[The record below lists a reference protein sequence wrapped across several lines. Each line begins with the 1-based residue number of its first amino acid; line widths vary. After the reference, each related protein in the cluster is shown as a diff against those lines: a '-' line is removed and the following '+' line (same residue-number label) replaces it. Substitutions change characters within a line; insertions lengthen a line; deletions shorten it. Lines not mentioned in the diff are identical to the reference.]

1 MYTQKMTCRVRRDL
15 GTMIRPVKHTGDDPC
30 RVVDTP
36 VNQLQGQVP
45 ATDAQVLLAPTATA
59 TNTCATAS
67 WCNRRCT
74 QQVSLHHCAMIMIAP
89 WHHIAIHPWGV

>member
-45 ATDAQVLLAPTATA
+45 ATDAQVLLAPHRHGDQHMRH
-59 TNTCATAS
+59 S
-67 WCNRRCT
+67 
-74 QQVSLHHCAMIMIAP
+74 IM
-89 WHHIAIHPWGV
+89 V